1 MKIRLVG
8 GMMLTAISVVL
19 FGSCVSDKDSSGL
32 EYMPDMYRS
41 PAIEPYVDYGQIRGR
56 EDVAL
61 TMEQSA
67 LVPPHGTIPYYGTNA
82 EEVEMMLPWSIKPNA
97 VFAQTHGLKGF
108 DFADPSEDTYEN
120 DAKAWDWNP
129 LKMVIEAKKEGEEIK
144 RKNVTLANAKKLYA
158 ANCMHCHGEKGDGN
172 GPMMASGA
180 YTGVPDYKDKTSLS
194 DGQIFY
200 SIYYGKGMMGSHA
213 SQLNKKEIWSLVH
226 YIRKFQDGDY
236 DKAVMEATM
245 PAGETV
251 EAAPVEVMNW
261 DASDEEIAEMKN
273 HHMGLH
279 ILYASGSAEIDMEK
293 SSADLNHILK
303 FMQDHPDVKIELA
316 GHTDSTGDDAKNQ
329 EISEK
334 RAQAVKAWLVE
345 NGIEGNRIS
354 AIGYGETQLVMVD
367 GTEDHDASRR
377 TELIIK

>member
-1 MKIRLVG
+1 
-8 GMMLTAISVVL
+8 
-19 FGSCVSDKDSSGL
+19 
-32 EYMPDMYRS
+32 
-41 PAIEPYVDYGQIRGR
+41 
-56 EDVAL
+56 
-61 TMEQSA
+61 
-67 LVPPHGTIPYYGTNA
+67 
-82 EEVEMMLPWSIKPNA
+82 
-97 VFAQTHGLKGF
+97 
-108 DFADPSEDTYEN
+108 
-120 DAKAWDWNP
+120 
-129 LKMVIEAKKEGEEIK
+129 
-144 RKNVTLANAKKLYA
+144 
-158 ANCMHCHGEKGDGN
+158 
-172 GPMMASGA
+172 
-180 YTGVPDYKDKTSLS
+180 
-194 DGQIFY
+194 
-200 SIYYGKGMMGSHA
+200 
-213 SQLNKKEIWSLVH
+213 
-226 YIRKFQDGDY
+226 
-236 DKAVMEATM
+236 M

-279 ILYASGSAEIDMEK
+279 ILYSSGSAEIDMEK